1 MTWSYC
7 ALALC
12 LWAPLV
18 GAGQDAGYIP
28 GHPWTAIV
36 PDPDSYDWSSTNRPG
51 YRFRGVEPMHQRFY
65 DYIQAKRAA
74 RKPLSTVDEMMIRK
88 LIAVRRWPDGPRP
101 NEFWAAYM
109 RWLREQTTDQLNT
122 AQHLLLTELMQR
134 GFVVMD
140 QAPSPETRRAMEYLQ
155 SKPFECRNWFER
167 NILKVEPWMEY
178 ALASQGHNLAPPAV
192 DGLTFPDSAELNG
205 MQLTYDIA
213 GSHPGRFTDRTA
225 GDTYLRELQATFT
238 PPCTITVA
246 GGLTVS
252 RFGQRSTLQ
261 ASRQGATL
269 MASIECGQERD
280 FQREMITVPET
291 GSAVT
296 TFSIKLPIPTGAQ
309 RVTIDLALNGS
320 YPMGSGVKVRNLRLR
335 ANLVAGPTPAEQA
348 AQDQQAARQAAD
360 EAWRQEVE
368 RTLARLGYTNTAEGR
383 ELAAMRD
390 ALHGSDDDWRR
401 YVDAQQRKLGYDTSP
416 VANEMRAVEQA
427 AETGGDA
434 WAAYL
439 RQQGVAPAGGGNQ
452 AIDLGDEPDAP
463 AGGTLQFG
471 TGLVDGRVTGVA
483 DSFVKP
489 TRLTCKLDHQDL
501 PPNSTLVAVWSRDG
515 RELARSEQRAAG
527 TGWVSF
533 AIRAKNDAP
542 LPPGRYRLSVICGAR
557 ELGWGEFTVE

>member
-390 ALHGSDDDWRR
+390 ALHFAGGERDEGRR
-401 YVDAQQRKLGYDTSP
+401 AGCRDRRRRLGGLP
-416 VANEMRAVEQA
+416 
-427 AETGGDA
+427 
-434 WAAYL
+434 
-439 RQQGVAPAGGGNQ
+439 APAGRRAGRRWKP
-452 AIDLGDEPDAP
+452 GDRPRRR
-463 AGGTLQFG
+463 
-471 TGLVDGRVTGVA
+471 TGRPGRRHA
-483 DSFVKP
+483 
-489 TRLTCKLDHQDL
+489 
-501 PPNSTLVAVWSRDG
+501 AVRDRPGRRARDG
-515 RELARSEQRAAG
+515 RGRQLRQADAADVQAG
-527 TGWVSF
+527 PSGS
-533 AIRAKNDAP
+533 AAQLHA
-542 LPPGRYRLSVICGAR
+542 GRGLV
-557 ELGWGEFTVE
+557 T